1 MCLATVSLVVLL
13 SSSFGTTAVD
23 ASKTKNKALL
33 QEKYGIDCGSH
44 CTNAVVRLHEAK
56 IEQEKCVV
64 VVTGGFLLFSL
75 ESDLMMRDR
84 RDFDLFLS
92 RKKVSLRSL
101 SPSLSRGETSPA
113 VLVAWSFFRSLF
125 SLATSN
131 ENDTHASRIP
141 CPFFFQNTP
150 QAIKPRQSGA
160 LWRARRSGGEAIF
173 NRTSGGGFERI
184 DKLREVA
191 HVRD

>member
-1 MCLATVSLVVLL
+1 MKKKQSSSLVMPRSRRTMCLATLSLIVLL

-75 ESDLMMRDR
+75 ESDLMRDR
-84 RDFDLFLS
+84 RF
-92 RKKVSLRSL
+92 
-101 SPSLSRGETSPA
+101 
-113 VLVAWSFFRSLF
+113 
-125 SLATSN
+125 
-131 ENDTHASRIP
+131 
-141 CPFFFQNTP
+141 
-150 QAIKPRQSGA
+150 
-160 LWRARRSGGEAIF
+160 
-173 NRTSGGGFERI
+173 
-184 DKLREVA
+184 
-191 HVRD
+191 

>member
-1 MCLATVSLVVLL
+1 MPRSRRRTMCLATVSLVVLL

-75 ESDLMMRDR
+75 ESEDD
-84 RDFDLFLS
+84 DE
-92 RKKVSLRSL
+92 RSPIL
-101 SPSLSRGETSPA
+101 IC
-113 VLVAWSFFRSLF
+113 F
-125 SLATSN
+125 
-131 ENDTHASRIP
+131 
-141 CPFFFQNTP
+141 
-150 QAIKPRQSGA
+150 
-160 LWRARRSGGEAIF
+160 
-173 NRTSGGGFERI
+173 
-184 DKLREVA
+184 
-191 HVRD
+191 

>member
-1 MCLATVSLVVLL
+1 MKKKKKQKSSSLVMMPRRSRRTMCLATVSLIVLL

-56 IEQEKCVV
+56 IEQEKCV
-64 VVTGGFLLFSL
+64 GGFLLFSL

-101 SPSLSRGETSPA
+101 SPSPSRGETSPA
-113 VLVAWSFFRSLF
+113 VLVACSFVRSLF
-125 SLATSN
+125 SRATSN
-131 ENDTHASRIP
+131 ENDTHVSRFP
-141 CPFFFQNTP
+141 GCPFFFSKHTT
-150 QAIKPRQSGA
+150 G
-160 LWRARRSGGEAIF
+160 
-173 NRTSGGGFERI
+173 
-184 DKLREVA
+184 D
-191 HVRD
+191 